1 MELRPV
7 SIDNPTAI
15 EHQNVPQEHR
25 GLHDFLYSSEDEHT
39 ATAVTTPLMTRVMA
53 SSIPVSVWIEEVGEA
68 KIAGV
73 YAVFDQANTP
83 QYIGYSRNVSLSL
96 KSHLT
101 QHGEEIC
108 ALVKVQPFTFPKR
121 AEMEQL
127 RDEWIAALP
136 SPPLGNSNGS
146 SEWAGTLKDAAVQ
159 AMSVE
164 ERQAYED
171 KKVKLQK
178 AMALGVAQTGSS
190 QSQSEAERRQNLES
204 ALKDDNWSEVI
215 DKQTQETRTQ

>member
-1 MELRPV
+1 M

-15 EHQNVPQEHR
+15 EHQNVPQEHQ
-25 GLHDFLYSSEDEHT
+25 GLHNFLYGSEDEHT
-39 ATAVTTPLMTRVMA
+39 AAVTTLLTA
-53 SSIPVSVWIEEVGEA
+53 SATASPIPISVWIEEAGEA

-83 QYIGYSRNVSLSL
+83 HYIGYSRNVSLSL

-136 SPPLGNSNGS
+136 SPPPGNTNGS

-204 ALKDDNWSEVI
+204 AIKDDNWSAVI
-215 DKQTQETRTQ
+215 REQTQETRPQ

>member
-1 MELRPV
+1 M
-7 SIDNPTAI
+7 SIDNPKAI

-39 ATAVTTPLMTRVMA
+39 ATAVTAPLSARATA
-53 SSIPVSVWIEEVGEA
+53 SPISVPIWLEEAGEA

-73 YAVFDQANTP
+73 YAVFDQAHNP

-101 QHGEEIC
+101 QQGGDIC

-127 RDEWIAALP
+127 RDEWISALP
-136 SPPLGNSNGS
+136 SPPPGNADGS
-146 SEWAGTLKDAAVQ
+146 SEWADTVRDAAVQ
-159 AMSVE
+159 AMSVA

-178 AMALGVAQTGSS
+178 AMALGVVQTGSS

-215 DKQTQETRTQ
+215 HKQTQETRSE